1 MTTLEELQAQR
12 AALTKQIEAIRSE
25 SRAQAVLE
33 IKRLLDEH
41 GLSVSDVAAATTRNP
56 GAAKVAGRKVAPK
69 FRDPVTGQTWSGRG
83 LKPKWMV
90 EAIAA
95 GRPPESFLI

>member
-1 MTTLEELQAQR
+1 MATIEELQAQR

-25 SRAQAVLE
+25 ARSQAVLE
-33 IKRLLDEH
+33 IKQLLEEH
-41 GLSVSDVAAATTRNP
+41 GLTVSDVVIASTKNP

-95 GRPPESFLI
+95 GRPVDSFLI

>member
-1 MTTLEELQAQR
+1 MATIQELQAQR
-12 AALTKQIEAIRSE
+12 AALTKQIDAIRSE
-25 SRAQAVLE
+25 SRAQAILE
-33 IKRLLDEH
+33 IKQLLEEH
-41 GLSVSDVAAATTRNP
+41 GLTVSDVVTASTKNP

-95 GRPPESFLI
+95 GRLADSFLI